1 MLIMVLSLWW
11 YFKQQSDHL
20 FYLLT
25 FFILSRFSIIDVSCF
40 DKEGNSLKWVKKAI
54 KYIYF

>member
-1 MLIMVLSLWW
+1 MVLSLWW

-20 FYLLT
+20 FYFLT
-25 FFILSRFSIIDVSCF
+25 FFIPSRFSIMDVSCF
-40 DKEGNSLKWVKKAI
+40 DEEGNDLKWIKKAI